1 MKIFISSD
9 MEGTAGLVSWDECLQ
24 GGEYERGR
32 VYMTNEVSAA
42 AQGAFL
48 AGADEVIVKDAHER
62 GRNIIIDNLPEEVRL
77 IRGWIGHPFMML
89 DGLDATYDG
98 VIFTGYHSGA
108 GLGGNTLAHT
118 INGSDIQEIRINGR
132 KASECLIYCYAASY
146 IGVPVIYVSGDK
158 NLIEEVEGHNLGIE
172 TLVVKEGRGGAAISL
187 SPKKVN
193 KLIEEGVAKAVKNI
207 PNIKPIELPKE
218 FYLEITF
225 KREALAVKG
234 SFYPDMERRSPY
246 EIGGSFT
253 DYFDLLKALMFLI

>member
-32 VYMTNEVSAA
+32 VYMTNEVCAA
-42 AQGAFL
+42 ARGAL
-48 AGADEVIVKDAHER
+48 IAGADEIIVNDAHER
-62 GRNIIIDNLPEEVRL
+62 GRNIIIDNLPEEVKI
-77 IRGWIGHPFMML
+77 IRGWVGHPLMML

-108 GLGGNTLAHT
+108 GIGGNTLAHT
-118 INGSDIQEIRINGR
+118 ISGSDVQEIRINGR

-158 NLIEEVEGHNLGIE
+158 NLIDEVEAHNLGIG
-172 TLVVKEGRGGAAISL
+172 TLAVKEGRGGAAVSL
-187 SPKKVN
+187 SPNKVN
-193 KLIEEGVAKAVKNI
+193 KLIDEGVAKAIKNI
-207 PNIKPIELPKE
+207 NNIKPIELPEE
-218 FYLEITF
+218 FNLEIAF
-225 KREALAVKG
+225 KKEALAVKG
-234 SFYPDMERRSPY
+234 GFYPGMERKSPY
-246 EIGGSFT
+246 EIGGTFT